1 MDNATVMLLFGCVL
15 SLIAILGGGFEVQ
28 YLKIPTVGRVP
39 RCLAGVFGIVFIG
52 LGIGAA
58 EVRKQRLDAP
68 PVAQAMVAA
77 PAPVSFTVNTQ
88 LSGNQVSEQSTILV
102 NSKVVGQLAVNKH
115 YPDAMIS
122 VDVPAPGRYSYTIDA
137 RIVINEG
144 GQLVERAGVGQ
155 GMIDVAPGKRFE
167 LQYAESG
174 NTIVVALAE

>member
-1 MDNATVMLLFGCVL
+1 MTTPTVLLLFGCVL

-39 RCLAGVFGIVFIG
+39 RCLAGACGIVFIG
-52 LGIGAA
+52 MGIGAA
-58 EVRKQRLDAP
+58 EVRTQRLDAQ
-68 PVAQAMVAA
+68 PVTQTMAA
-77 PAPVSFTVNTQ
+77 ATSPVSFTVTTQ

-102 NSKVVGQLAVNKH
+102 DSKVVGQLAVNQH

-122 VDVPAPGRYSYTIDA
+122 VDVPARGRYSYTIDA
-137 RIVINEG
+137 RIVFKEG

-174 NTIVVALAE
+174 STIVIALAE